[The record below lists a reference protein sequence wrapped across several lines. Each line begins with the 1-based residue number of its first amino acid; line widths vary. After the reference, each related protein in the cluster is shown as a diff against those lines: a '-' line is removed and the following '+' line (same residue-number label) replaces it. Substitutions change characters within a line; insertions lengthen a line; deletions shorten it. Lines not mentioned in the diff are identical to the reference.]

1 MDLPFFDADMIVRSE
16 SSEHL
21 IMQTNGEG
29 KPGNVVVVGAGMA
42 GLAAAKELADKGYN
56 VVVLE
61 ARDRSGGRIWTDFS
75 LDAPVDLGA
84 AWIHGKSKN
93 PIFDLARKSGIK
105 TAPSSY
111 NNSMLIDDNGKKV
124 NGVQQLLN
132 AGRANRILP
141 RLKRLAKRLDKDISV
156 AEAVRSIL
164 EESKMS
170 NAEIRFLNRH
180 LIEFQAMNGTSLEE
194 QSLFALID
202 GPSEYSGGDLVFPE
216 GYAQLFEGMAQG
228 IHIKY
233 REVVSEIKHDDHGVT
248 VVSNKGT
255 YDASAAVIT
264 LPIGVLKAGKVRFSP
279 ELPNA
284 MLSSI
289 ADIKVGLFNKIAMRF
304 EETFWN
310 PDCDMF
316 ELVSSRS
323 DFVCQFLNWRKFSKE
338 PILIAC
344 FAADTAREW
353 ERLSD
358 EETKTRMQA
367 LLAKLFGSGASKPTA
382 ISITRWGQDEFS
394 LGAYSVVDPGATA
407 AKFDS
412 LGKPVGRLF
421 FAGEATARS
430 NQGTVPGAYLS
441 GKRAAKQIAE
451 CSSMKK
457 VSVVS

>member
-1 MDLPFFDADMIVRSE
+1 MR
-16 SSEHL
+16 
-21 IMQTNGEG
+21 TNGEG
-29 KPGNVVVVGAGMA
+29 ESGNVVVVGAGMA
-42 GLAAAKELADKGYN
+42 GLTAAKELADKGFN
-56 VVVLE
+56 VIVLE
-61 ARDRSGGRIWTDFS
+61 SRDRSGGRIWTDFS

-93 PIFDLARKSGIK
+93 PIFNLARKNGIK

-111 NNSMLIDDNGKKV
+111 SNSMLIDDDGKKV
-124 NGVQQLLN
+124 SAVKQLLN

-141 RLKRLAKRLDKDISV
+141 RLRRLAKRLDKDISV
-156 AEAVRSIL
+156 AEAVQSIL
-164 EESKMS
+164 EESRMS
-170 NAEIRFLNRH
+170 GSEVAFLNRH
-180 LIEFQAMNGTSLEE
+180 LIEFQAMNGASLEE

-202 GPSEYSGGDLVFPE
+202 GPGEYSGGDLVFPE

-233 REVVSEIKHDDHGVT
+233 REIVSEIRHGEHGVI
-248 VVSNKGT
+248 VESNKGT
-255 YDASAAVIT
+255 CEADAVVIT
-264 LPIGVLKAGKVRFSP
+264 VPIGVLKAGKVRFSP
-279 ELPNA
+279 ELPDGIRT
-284 MLSSI
+284 SI
-289 ADIKVGLFNKIAMRF
+289 AEIKVGLFNKIAMRF
-304 EETFWN
+304 DETFWN

-344 FAADTAREW
+344 LAADTAREW

-358 EETKTRMQA
+358 EETKARMQS
-367 LLAKLFGSGASKPTA
+367 LLVKLFGSSASKPNA

-441 GKRAAKQIAE
+441 GMRAAKQIAE
-451 CSSMKK
+451 CSSANKK
-457 VSVVS
+457 VSAVS

>member
-1 MDLPFFDADMIVRSE
+1 
-16 SSEHL
+16 
-21 IMQTNGEG
+21 
-29 KPGNVVVVGAGMA
+29 
-42 GLAAAKELADKGYN
+42 
-56 VVVLE
+56 
-61 ARDRSGGRIWTDFS
+61 
-75 LDAPVDLGA
+75 
-84 AWIHGKSKN
+84 
-93 PIFDLARKSGIK
+93 
-105 TAPSSY
+105 
-111 NNSMLIDDNGKKV
+111 
-124 NGVQQLLN
+124 
-132 AGRANRILP
+132 
-141 RLKRLAKRLDKDISV
+141 
-156 AEAVRSIL
+156 VRSIL

-170 NAEIRFLNRH
+170 NTEIRFLNRH

-338 PILIAC
+338 PILVAC

-441 GKRAAKQIAE
+441 GLRAAKQIAE
-451 CSSMKK
+451 FSSTNKK